1 MELLEN
7 LVVEP
12 ALYQY
17 DTGPEAQ
24 VGDQVKLFLDQEANP
39 GYPEYIFGTIQ
50 HPIAK
55 VNCESATSY
64 NIEYDED
71 DLLVPGSL
79 LVTGDVLSGTAVIG
93 QIQVVADELDDEI
106 ADRIAGDLEAYDNF
120 VQYSGSQSLTPAQKD
135 QALENAGI
143 LPVQLNAVPTE
154 SSGATT
160 GVLVP
165 NATGTWVPVANIAGY
180 PAFASAN
187 YPSTYPHQ
195 LFTYTG
201 AAWLLRHYIASGVY
215 ASWTSAAITI
225 ANAPD
230 PGEATGWAPSA
241 SVGTSASTG
250 TPAVAFTYGT
260 EGYFAA
266 YGERFFINTRS
277 LIAPIWQE
285 VLPAQDG
292 SATNLTIVGGSA
304 TNLNT
309 TDGTLTT
316 PTLVNPTEA
325 SVNIGPSGATET
337 LVLTS
342 GTFQIVTLTAS
353 CIFTMPTA
361 TAGKSLT
368 LKVFSGTGGF
378 TGTFTGVK
386 WPAATAPTIT
396 ATASKF
402 DMLQFKADGTS
413 WIGQIL
419 GQNYTA

>member
-7 LVVEP
+7 LIVEP

-24 VGDQVKLFLDQEANP
+24 VGDQVKLFLDQAANP

-71 DLLVPGSL
+71 DLLVLNSL
-79 LVTGDVLSGTAVIG
+79 LVIGDVLSGMTVIG

-250 TPAVAFTYGT
+250 TPTVAFTYGT
-260 EGYFAA
+260 EGYLAA
-266 YGERFFINTRS
+266 YGERFFVNTGS

-285 VLPAQDG
+285 VLPTENG
-292 SATNLTIVGGSA
+292 IATNLRLIS
-304 TNLNT
+304 
-309 TDGTLTT
+309 

-325 SVNIGPSGATET
+325 SVNIGPSGSTET
-337 LVLTS
+337 LILTS
-342 GTFQIVTLTAS
+342 GTFQIVTLTDD
-353 CIFTMPTA
+353 CVFTMPPA
-361 TAGKSLT
+361 TVGKSFS
-368 LKVFSGTGGF
+368 LKVLTGTGGF

-386 WPAATAPTIT
+386 WPGNSAPVLTFTAG
-396 ATASKF
+396 KF
-402 DMLQFKADGTS
+402 DMLYFKADGS
-413 WIGQIL
+413 NWIGRSD
-419 GQNYTA
+419 QNYTA

>member
-79 LVTGDVLSGTAVIG
+79 LVIGDVLSGTAVIG

-106 ADRIAGDLEAYDNF
+106 ADRIAGDAAIDERIDETIDPYLNPIQLE
-120 VQYSGSQSLTPAQKD
+120 G
-135 QALENAGI
+135 
-143 LPVQLNAVPTE
+143 VPTE
-154 SSGATT
+154 SSGTTT
-160 GVLVP
+160 GTLVP
-165 NATGTWVPVANIAGY
+165 NATGTWFPVADVGGY

-201 AAWLLRHYIASGVY
+201 TAWLLRHYIASGVY

-250 TPAVAFTYGT
+250 TPSVAFTYGT
-260 EGYFAA
+260 EAYFAVF
-266 YGERFFINTRS
+266 GDRFFLNTGS

-304 TNLNT
+304 TNL
-309 TDGTLTT
+309 
-316 PTLVNPTEA
+316 TLVNPTEA

-353 CIFTMPTA
+353 CIFTMPTP

-378 TGTFTGVK
+378 TGTFTGPVK
-386 WPAATAPTIT
+386 WPGGSAPTIT
-396 ATASKF
+396 ATAGKF
-402 DMLQFKADGTS
+402 DMLYFKADGTS
-413 WIGQIL
+413 WIGRFD
-419 GQNYTA
+419 QNYTA

>member
-1 MELLEN
+1 MALLEN
-7 LVVEP
+7 LIVEP

-55 VNCESATSY
+55 VNCATATSY
-64 NIEYDED
+64 NIEYDAD
-71 DLLVPGSL
+71 DLVVPDSL
-79 LVTGDVLSGTAVIG
+79 LVIGDVLSGMTVVG

-154 SSGATT
+154 SSGTTT
-160 GVLVP
+160 GTLVP
-165 NATGTWVPVANIAGY
+165 NATGTWFPVADVSGY

-260 EGYFAA
+260 EGYLAA
-266 YGERFFINTRS
+266 YGERFFVNTGS
-277 LIAPIWQE
+277 LIAPVWQE
-285 VLPAQDG
+285 VLPAQNG

-325 SVNIGPSGATET
+325 LVNIGPSGATET

-342 GTFQIVTLTAS
+342 GTFQIVTLTDN
-353 CIFTMPTA
+353 CTFTMPTA

-368 LKVFSGTGGF
+368 LKVFSGAGGF

-386 WPAATAPTIT
+386 WPGGSAPTIT
-396 ATASKF
+396 ATAGKF
-402 DMLQFKADGTS
+402 DMLYFKADGTS
-413 WIGQIL
+413 WIGRFD
-419 GQNYTA
+419 QNYTA